1 METYC
6 ELSVLSNHSSFHLT
20 NFFKLDTESIHS
32 HFFLQD
38 TLPLSRDPATPGLH
52 FPVLEQTVIPMID
65 LLYNT

>member
-1 METYC
+1 MEPYC

-20 NFFKLDTESIHS
+20 NFFKLDTESIRS

-38 TLPLSRDPATPGLH
+38 TLPHPATPGLH
-52 FPVLEQTVIPMID
+52 FPVLKQRVIPMID